1 MRHARWS
8 TRPPAS
14 TYATLCATMTVT
26 SIADQF
32 TLKASTA
39 NVTEENKRAWAV
51 GIVIGDSIHEFATPV
66 QH

>member
-1 MRHARWS
+1 
-8 TRPPAS
+8 
-14 TYATLCATMTVT
+14 MTVT